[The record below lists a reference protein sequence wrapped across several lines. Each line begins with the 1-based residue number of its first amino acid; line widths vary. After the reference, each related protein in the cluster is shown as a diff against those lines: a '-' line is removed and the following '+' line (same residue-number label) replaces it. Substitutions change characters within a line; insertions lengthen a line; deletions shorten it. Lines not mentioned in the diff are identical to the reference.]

1 MKMKIKIKI
10 KNKKIILQLIIIKLV
25 ANNFMQEINFLKIKN
40 MKKLNKVI

>member
-1 MKMKIKIKI
+1 MKMKIKI

-25 ANNFMQEINFLKIKN
+25 VNNFMQEINFLKIKN

>member
-1 MKMKIKIKI
+1 MKMKI

-25 ANNFMQEINFLKIKN
+25 VNNFMQEINFLKIKN